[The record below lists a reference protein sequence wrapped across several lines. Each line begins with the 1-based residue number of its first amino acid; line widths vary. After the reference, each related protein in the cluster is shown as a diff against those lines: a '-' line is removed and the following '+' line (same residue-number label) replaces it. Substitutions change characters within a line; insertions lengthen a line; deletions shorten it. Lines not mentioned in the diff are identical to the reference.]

1 MRILPTSSN
10 VDSNPYDL
18 SLIRDSVTLEEQA
31 ATSYIKT
38 IELEEKEFQIG
49 FITIPSFYQDFAAR
63 RQGLE
68 NYKST
73 TSDVKNIVSEFREI
87 GIDALIVDLRGNSG
101 GLLDEAVS
109 LTGLF
114 IKDGP
119 IDISVLKTHIQNA
132 PIANFKRPKAYLFLD
147 NLPRNAA
154 NKILR
159 RELCKIAEEER
170 RNNGQ
175 KFIEV

>member
-1 MRILPTSSN
+1 MVVACI
-10 VDSNPYDL
+10 
-18 SLIRDSVTLEEQA
+18 
-31 ATSYIKT
+31 
-38 IELEEKEFQIG
+38 
-49 FITIPSFYQDFAAR
+49 
-63 RQGLE
+63 
-68 NYKST
+68 
-73 TSDVKNIVSEFREI
+73 
-87 GIDALIVDLRGNSG
+87 
-101 GLLDEAVS
+101 
-109 LTGLF
+109 